1 MKLIGVKNFVVEV
14 DDKSVKDS
22 APSPLPYGIL
32 IAEPYSWKNL
42 VTGLPSLRIK
52 TTGIKAA
59 VLALPPG

>member
-1 MKLIGVKNFVVEV
+1 MAINGVKHFVLEV
-14 DDKSVKDS
+14 DDKSVKEA

-32 IAEPYSWKNL
+32 IAEPYSWKSL

-59 VLALPPG
+59 VLTLPPG